1 MEREMI
7 TKVDIV
13 RNLYE
18 SSDKKIPMKD
28 LDVIVEK
35 LFESMTDSL
44 AKGEQIH
51 ISGFGTFSLTEQI
64 KKPVVKIKKVVNTKK

>member
-1 MEREMI
+1 MI

-35 LFESMTDSL
+35 LFESITDSL
-44 AKGEQIH
+44 SKGEEIH

-64 KKPVVKIKKVVNTKK
+64 RKPVVKVKKVINTKK